1 MSRGAS
7 RREGLC
13 FDYAQG
19 IQSVA
24 DIPKDFRPSALGPRG
39 ELIAAILEVFPHA
52 NFTDPAG
59 GVVDEADFSI
69 EFNMGDRTEVRS
81 IVLHIRGGDSAASA
95 VERLLSHLG
104 RRALDTGTGELFQG
118 GSQSTKGIRRW
129 RAYRDRIVEGD

>member
-1 MSRGAS
+1 MSWDIFIQDLP
-7 RREGLC
+7 E
-13 FDYAQG
+13 G

-24 DIPKDFRPSALGPRG
+24 DIPEDFRPSALGPRS
-39 ELIAAILEVFPHA
+39 ELIAAILEVFPQA
-52 NFTDPAG
+52 DFTDPAW

-118 GSQSTKGIRRW
+118 GSPSTKGIRRW
-129 RAYRDRIVEGD
+129 RAHRDKIVDAD